1 MSSVRQQSSN
11 IVAPPARR
19 PFTVSE
25 YERLIEAGILRE
37 DDRVELI
44 NGEILEMTPIGIRHA
59 ACVNR
64 LNRLLSKLAGEL
76 AIVSVQNPIQIG
88 AYSEPQPD
96 LVALRPHPESPEV
109 DYYESARPT
118 AADTLL
124 VVEVADS
131 SLESDR
137 TVKLPLYAQAGIP
150 EVWIVSLT
158 EGHIEVYTQPEN
170 GAYTRAQRA
179 GRGES
184 LAPIALP
191 DVRVPVDGVLVKRRP

>member
-1 MSSVRQQSSN
+1 MSSVRRQSSH

-25 YERLIEAGILRE
+25 YERLIAADILHE

-44 NGEILEMTPIGIRHA
+44 NGEILEMTPIGVRHA

-64 LNRLLSKLAGEL
+64 LNKLLMAQAGDR
-76 AIVSVQNPIQIG
+76 AIISVQNPIQLD
-88 AYSEPQPD
+88 AHSEPQPD
-96 LVALRPHPESPEV
+96 LVALRPHPESQEV

-124 VVEVADS
+124 VIEVADS

-158 EGHIEVYTQPEN
+158 ENHIEVYTQPEN
-170 GAYTRAQRA
+170 GAYRGAQRA
-179 GRGES
+179 GHGET
-184 LAPIALP
+184 LTATTLP
-191 DVRVPVDGVLVKRRP
+191 DLRVAVDAVLV